1 MKMYDKIIDWLN
13 REAEAAG
20 STAKLAENLGAARS
34 TFHKVLRGDSR
45 PAEALFDWMEQLGA
59 TVQLPDEPQDTIREV
74 CFVDAEKVSATNG
87 PPADSE
93 RYLAVPLVG
102 QAGAGPGIMGPAEI
116 FSWILVYRYHRSVL
130 NRSNL
135 LAVEVGENQRSMA
148 PTLNPL
154 DIILLDRNDIHAE
167 PAPPGNI
174 FLVQEPG
181 PEYAKSVKRVV
192 FERKRHG
199 LNIVFYSDNAV
210 EHPPR
215 TFDFEAEYGGD
226 ITKALIGRV
235 VWAWSDMTRK

>member
-1 MKMYDKIIDWLN
+1 MYDKVISWLN
-13 REAEAAG
+13 REAESAG
-20 STAKLAENLGAARS
+20 SPARLAEKLGAARS
-34 TFHKVLRGDSR
+34 TFYKALRGDSR
-45 PAEALFDWMEQLGA
+45 PAEAIFDWMEQLGA
-59 TVQLPDEPQDTIREV
+59 TIQLPDEPGDDTIREV
-74 CFVDAEKVSATNG
+74 CFVDAERVNAPDA
-87 PPADSE
+87 PPPDSE
-93 RYLAVPLVG
+93 RYMAVPLVG

-116 FSWILVYRYHRSVL
+116 YSWILVYRYHRSVL

-154 DIILLDRNDIHAE
+154 DIILLDRNDIHSE

-181 PEYAKSVKRVV
+181 PDYAKSVKRVV
-192 FERKRHG
+192 FERKKHG

-210 EHPPR
+210 EYPPR

-226 ITKALIGRV
+226 ITNALIGRV